1 MLSKN
6 AKMVASPL
14 GEDGQRRF
22 TILESGDTEK
32 TSTLIGKPFISL
44 LFQMCAKRG
53 KVYSMVHNNSP
64 VQHSE
69 TFPFALLMEETLREN
84 NG

>member
-1 MLSKN
+1 
-6 AKMVASPL
+6 MVASPL

-44 LFQMCAKRG
+44 LLKYAQ
-53 KVYSMVHNNSP
+53 KVAMFTVWCSIIRLYSVERLLLSP
-64 VQHSE
+64 FSWRKN
-69 TFPFALLMEETLREN
+69 PEEEN
-84 NG
+84 NGYVVFN